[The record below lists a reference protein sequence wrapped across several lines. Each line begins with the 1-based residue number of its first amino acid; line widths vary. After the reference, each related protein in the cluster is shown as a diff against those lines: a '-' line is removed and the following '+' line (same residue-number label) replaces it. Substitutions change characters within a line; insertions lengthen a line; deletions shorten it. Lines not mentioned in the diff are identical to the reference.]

1 MNRPNLFSDFAT
13 NELAQDAVLAYI
25 LAWAAPN
32 HKDKPELNALGED
45 MLRALLRETKID
57 ADVGLENVQVA
68 TQDNR
73 MDISV
78 RINDTAFLI
87 IEDKVHTGAHSDQ
100 ILRYKTIAE
109 EFKTESGEPW
119 HPICAVYLKT
129 GNECKG
135 DHSKHADAFFFR
147 ADLLDVL
154 GRHASIKN
162 DIVVEFHQHLQKLHD
177 NTESFLR
184 KPFADWPW
192 EAHQGYFGQLEDRIK
207 ADEQWW
213 GYTANP
219 AGGSLI
225 FYWHKNAWRNQED
238 GWKPF
243 LHIDHL
249 AGFFIRVWR
258 EDGEKVYSDTL
269 WNVLEKAES
278 CAKNIAGINVKK
290 PQRFGSG
297 YAANAA
303 QIYFDGDDLGSGSG
317 YYIVTKGD
325 GSINLDSTLAR
336 HEKAEEL
343 LVAMCK

>member
-25 LAWAAPN
+25 LAWADPE
-32 HKDKPELNALGED
+32 HKNKSELNALGED
-45 MLRALLRETKID
+45 MLRALLSETKID
-57 ADVGLENVQVA
+57 SNINLEGVQVA

-100 ILRYKTIAE
+100 IQRYKSIAE
-109 EFKTESGEPW
+109 GFKTESGEPW

-129 GNECKG
+129 GNECKA

-147 ADLLDVL
+147 ADVLDVL
-154 GRHASIKN
+154 NQRAGIDN
-162 DIVVEFHQHLQKLHD
+162 DIVAEFRQHLQKLHD

-192 EAHQGYFGQLEDRIK
+192 EAHQGYFGQLEDSIK

-225 FYWHKNAWRNQED
+225 FYWHKNAWHNQAD

-269 WNVLEKAES
+269 WKVLEKAEF
-278 CAKNIAGINVKK
+278 CAKNIAGINVQK

-303 QIYFDGDDLGSGSG
+303 QIYFDGDDLDGGSG
-317 YYIVTKGD
+317 YYIVTKDG
-325 GSINLDSTLAR
+325 GSIDLDATFAR
-336 HEKAEEL
+336 LEKAEEL
-343 LVAMCK
+343 LAAMCK